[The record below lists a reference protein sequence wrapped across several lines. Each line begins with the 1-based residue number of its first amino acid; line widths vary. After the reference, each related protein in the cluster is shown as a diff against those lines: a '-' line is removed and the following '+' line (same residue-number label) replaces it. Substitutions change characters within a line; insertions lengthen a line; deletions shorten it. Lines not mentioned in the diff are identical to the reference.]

1 MMRRALRSLGAIVV
15 ALGLLAPAG
24 AAFADGSIEVNSS
37 GDTVAD
43 DGVCTLR
50 EAIIAA
56 NTDTASGASVG
67 WPTRAARMARVSSST
82 PTFLSR

>member
-37 GDTVAD
+37 GDTVASF
-43 DGVCTLR
+43 G
-50 EAIIAA
+50 
-56 NTDTASGASVG
+56 GA
-67 WPTRAARMARVSSST
+67 
-82 PTFLSR
+82 